1 MSDSRST
8 QKWHL
13 LGDISAFVIIVAG
26 VTSPFHGRGDWEVN
40 PPVLLIAAAMGAV
53 LFFRRK
59 TPRTVLALT
68 VALTI
73 LLMIAGVTG
82 PVLELPIAIAIY
94 AIALQLPRRTAW
106 LLSLGSALVLL
117 LAYIFATP
125 VDLYNPSWIA
135 LLAVPSFAAV
145 AGSYSRSRRE
155 LLRATEERALAA
167 EESRETEARRQV
179 AEERLRIARD
189 LHDVVAHQ
197 IAAINLHAELAES
210 ALDKN
215 PDVAHSS
222 LSAIKSSARQGLH
235 DISSFM
241 KLLRESTQT
250 YPRLSLHNLPELV
263 TRFER
268 SGLSISLDTWGELSD
283 LPELIDTA
291 AFLVI
296 QEGLTNASKYS
307 ADGRI
312 SVSITRTPQ
321 TMSITLQNKTALDL
335 APSELGGFGLI
346 GMSERVSGLGGTVNF
361 QVISENIFELAVVLP
376 VKEGKSL

>member
-117 LAYIFATP
+117 LAYILATP

-135 LLAVPSFAAV
+135 LLAVPSFAAA

-155 LLRATEERALAA
+155 LLLATEERALAA

-268 SGLSISLDTWGELSD
+268 SGLSISLDTFGELSD